1 MSHKL
6 RPIMTEP
13 MHAARRRAPS
23 ALRVLTAVAILASI
37 LTLITPGADRLD
49 ASAATGGQASR
60 YVAISPERVLDTRYP
75 GFGVTRDGDG
85 DTLSLDPLTPAVIA
99 AAGVDPLAVKA

>member
-13 MHAARRRAPS
+13 MHAARRRTPS

-37 LTLITPGADRLD
+37 LTLTTPGA
-49 ASAATGGQASR
+49 ATALMPAQQR
-60 YVAISPERVLDTRYP
+60 VAKHL
-75 GFGVTRDGDG
+75 VT
-85 DTLSLDPLTPAVIA
+85 
-99 AAGVDPLAVKA
+99 